1 MNWNALSEMNQSDF
15 NLLCELHQFI
25 CVCII
30 RISFIHKCAQAHD
43 DFVVVFKLLV
53 HKRIHTYISDMK
65 TETVK
70 EA

>member
-1 MNWNALSEMNQSDF
+1 MNWNALSEMNQPDF

-25 CVCII
+25 CVYNENQLY
-30 RISFIHKCAQAHD
+30 SQD
-43 DFVVVFKLLV
+43 EFVVVFKKLLV
-53 HKRIHTYISDMK
+53 HKRIHTYIYTYISDMK